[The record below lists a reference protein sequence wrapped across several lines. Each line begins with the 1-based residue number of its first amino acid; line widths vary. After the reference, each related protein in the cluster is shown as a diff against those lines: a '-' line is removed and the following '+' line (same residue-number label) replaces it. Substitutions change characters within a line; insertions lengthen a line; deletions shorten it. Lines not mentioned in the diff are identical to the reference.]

1 MKPYKLIDH
10 TADIGL
16 RIYGESLEG
25 LFRNAGFAL
34 FDLITDIAMV
44 RPMER
49 RRFTLERDRVDELLV
64 EWLSSLIY
72 IFDTEQLLFCG
83 FPFISID
90 GCKLT
95 AEAEGELFNPD
106 RHAIR
111 TTFKAVTYH
120 QLEVAR
126 RDSTWQATVIL
137 DV

>member
-1 MKPYKLIDH
+1 MKPYELIDH

-16 RIYGESLEG
+16 RIYGETLED
-25 LFRNAGFAL
+25 LFRNGGFAL
-34 FDLITDIAMV
+34 CDLITDIAMV

-64 EWLSSLIY
+64 EWLGSLLY

-83 FPFISID
+83 FPIISID
-90 GCKLT
+90 GCKLI
-95 AEAEGELFNPD
+95 AEAEGELFNPE

-111 TTFKAVTYH
+111 TTLKAVTYH
-120 QLEVAR
+120 QLEVAQ
-126 RDSTWQATVIL
+126 RDNTWQATVIL